1 MRLLLATIALGVS
14 TVPALAVAELDGKWR
29 LSNGAPATISNGK
42 WTVSNHSYGDYSTH
56 SGWIRKIGPNKYE
69 FGGGD
74 VRIPRTCT
82 LSGGVLRCNLWGA
95 SWRRR

>member
-1 MRLLLATIALGVS
+1 MRLILATIVFGVS
-14 TVPALAVAELDGKWR
+14 TVPALAVSELNGKWR
-29 LSNGAPATISNGK
+29 LSNGAPATIQNGT
-42 WTVSNHSYGDYSTH
+42 WTISNHSYGSYETH
-56 SGWIRKIGPNKYE
+56 SGYVRKIGPNRYE

-74 VRIPRTCT
+74 VRIPRQCT